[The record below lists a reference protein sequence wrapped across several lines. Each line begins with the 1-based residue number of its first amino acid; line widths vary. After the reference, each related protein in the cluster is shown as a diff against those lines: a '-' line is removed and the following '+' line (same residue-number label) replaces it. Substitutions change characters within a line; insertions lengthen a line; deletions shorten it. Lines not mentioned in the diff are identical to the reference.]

1 MKIYTEILGNI
12 SSPEWAG
19 RLHGMQTEYID
30 LDQWTAQ
37 KSRLTA
43 RGDRG
48 SEYAVAL
55 ERGVRLSDGDVIDYR
70 PAEGRIAVIRLRLS
84 EVMVADLG
92 SLTGAAPETILRT
105 ALELGHAIGNQH
117 WAAVVKGTKV
127 YVPLTVDRKVMESV
141 MRTHRIEG
149 VEVSFVPGDELIPY
163 FAPHEI
169 RRLFGGSGPTGET
182 HDHHHGRFGGE
193 DGGSHCHEHSHG
205 NGREHCHEH
214 SHEHGHEH
222 GCGHHHRHRH
232 ENEHEHA
239 WK

>member
-1 MKIYTEILGNI
+1 MKIYTEILGNV
-12 SSPEWAG
+12 SSPEWVS
-19 RLHGMQTEYID
+19 RLHGLEVEYIE

-43 RGDRG
+43 CGDRG
-48 SEYAVAL
+48 NEYAVAL
-55 ERGVRLSDGDVIDYR
+55 ERGARLSDGDIVDYR
-70 PAEGRIAVIRLRLS
+70 PAEGRMAVVRLRLN

-92 SLTGAAPETILRT
+92 SLAGEAPETVLRT

-149 VEVSFVPGDELIPY
+149 VEVSFVPGSEIIPY

-169 RRLFGGSGPTGET
+169 RRLFGGSGP
-182 HDHHHGRFGGE
+182 
-193 DGGSHCHEHSHG
+193 DGHAHNHSHCHDDGHG
-205 NGREHCHEH
+205 HEYCHEH
-214 SHEHGHEH
+214 EHVHGHRHEY
-222 GCGHHHRHRH
+222 GHHHEHH
-232 ENEHEHA
+232 HEHA
-239 WK
+239 WR